1 MLEVLESRNKST
13 FKISKSFLENATDLN
28 FC

>member
-1 MLEVLESRNKST
+1 MLEVLESRNNST
-13 FKISKSFLENATDLN
+13 FKISKSFLENATDLT